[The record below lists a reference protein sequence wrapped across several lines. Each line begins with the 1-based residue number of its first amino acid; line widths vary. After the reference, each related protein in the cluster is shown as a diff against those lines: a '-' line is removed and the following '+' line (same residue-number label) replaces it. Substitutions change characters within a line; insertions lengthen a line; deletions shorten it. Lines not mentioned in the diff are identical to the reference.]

1 MPLVTRRQLLAGVG
15 LGVAGATAAP
25 GTAESG
31 PPADQ
36 SAAAARTQQTVESVV
51 DDLVET
57 ALDEHSVPGATVAV
71 VADDTVFTKGYG
83 VADRERG
90 TAVDPANTRFRIGS
104 VSKPVVWT
112 ALARL
117 LTRGTLDP
125 TEPVST
131 YLDGVTLDTRY
142 GAPTTAQLAT
152 HRSGFESSNRGL
164 WIENADRLGSL
175 SDTLRS
181 AQPAVVR
188 PPGEAAS
195 YSNYGAALAGGVLA
209 DVVGE
214 SFDDA
219 IDDLL
224 LGPAGMTASSFAQP
238 PPESVAENHAT
249 GHAPGLTFRD
259 GQFPY
264 VGLRPAGSLSA
275 TADDM
280 ARFLQLHLNDGVVDG
295 ERVLA
300 SETVEL
306 LHRQWATAHEAMPGL
321 TFGFVERYHDGT
333 RTLWHNGSTISFHS
347 DLVLVPEAGLG
358 LFVSFNGSGGT
369 QARGDVRE
377 GVLDAFLSDA
387 EANADG
393 TAETTGGGT
402 DEASGGDAGGVTT
415 GEGPTA
421 DGRPTRADELAGT
434 YRSLRVSETGHDRL
448 PTTVQAPTVRVSV
461 AEGGVLVTESGGTT
475 SRWVERGPL
484 LFEHVESG
492 RLLAF
497 DERDGAV
504 GYLAFGSSP
513 TTAFGRIGVGD
524 RLDTHLAVAV
534 VGLLGMLSGV
544 LGWPV
549 AALVRRFRGGA
560 RIGYADRLRAW
571 RDHPALLARVVAGG
585 AGVALVGFVLLV
597 VGHFAVQPLAVLSA
611 PPVTFR
617 ALFALPTLGV
627 LATAVAGG
635 LVALAWRE
643 TGVEV
648 GRVHET
654 VVVASLAAVC
664 WLLAYWNLLVPP

>member
-1 MPLVTRRQLLAGVG
+1 MVRATRRQVLAGIG

-25 GTAESG
+25 ATAESEPPGDG
-31 PPADQ
+31 PTATVTH
-36 SAAAARTQQTVESVV
+36 TQQTVESVV
-51 DDLVET
+51 DGLVET
-57 ALDEHSVPGATVAV
+57 ALDEHDVPGATVAV
-71 VADDTVFTKGYG
+71 VADDTVLTKGYG

-90 TAVDPANTRFRIGS
+90 TPVDPANTRFRIGS

-117 LTRGTLDP
+117 LTRGALDP

-131 YLDGVTLDTRY
+131 YLDGVTLDSPY
-142 GAPTTAQLAT
+142 DAPTTAQLAT
-152 HRSGFESSNRGL
+152 HRSGFESSNLGL

-175 SDTLRS
+175 SDTLQS
-181 AQPAVVR
+181 AQPAAVR

-209 DVVGE
+209 DVVGG

-224 LGPAGMTASSFAQP
+224 LDPAGMAGSSFAQP

-259 GQFPY
+259 GRFPY

-280 ARFLQLHLNDGVVDG
+280 ARFLQLHLNDGVADG

-358 LFVSFNGSGGT
+358 LFVSFNGSGGA

-377 GVLDAFLSDA
+377 GVLDALLSDA
-387 EANADG
+387 EASAD
-393 TAETTGGGT
+393 TTGGGT
-402 DEASGGDAGGVTT
+402 DEAGGGDAGGATT
-415 GEGPTA
+415 GEGPTP
-421 DGRPTRADELAGT
+421 DGRPARADELAGT

-448 PTTVQAPTVRVSV
+448 PTTLQASTVRVSV
-461 AEGGVLVTESGGTT
+461 AEGGALVTESGGTT
-475 SRWVERGPL
+475 SRWVEREPL

-513 TTAFGRIGVGD
+513 TTAFGKIGVGD

-549 AALVRRFRGGA
+549 AALVRRFRGSA
-560 RIGYADRLRAW
+560 PIDYADRLRAW

-585 AGVALVGFVLLV
+585 AGVAVVGFALLV

-617 ALFALPTLGV
+617 VLFALPILGV

-643 TGVEV
+643 TGIAV

-654 VVVASLAAVC
+654 VVVASLAALY